1 MWVVHPART
10 MGVEYLLKK
19 ADKEFQT
26 DFLLTWDK
34 TTGQTLSYI
43 VSWTDRSSRYSSA
56 YDAMVKVGDFAVHCR
71 RCSQSL
77 FD

>member
-1 MWVVHPART
+1 MHPART

-34 TTGQTLSYI
+34 TAGQMLSYV

-56 YDAMVKVGDFAVHCR
+56 YDAMVKVSGSAPR
-71 RCSQSL
+71 GSRCCHSL
-77 FD
+77 SL